1 VLQLGLTAVFV
12 LGCLAYIVT
21 RSQQGRT
28 SPDALGQQALRTTGT
43 VVSMHTGVVDLR
55 GPQTGQPQL
64 DFPIVRF
71 QDASGQQ
78 VTFQSATGWT
88 RAPKVGRT
96 VKVAYNPADPQNA
109 RLDGNQGRSFH
120 IAAII
125 ALVFLA
131 LIIVIGLVVA
141 AFVYRAV
148 HR

>member
-1 VLQLGLTAVFV
+1 VLRLVLTAVFV

-21 RSQQGRT
+21 RSQQARA
-28 SPDALGQQALRTTGT
+28 SRDALGQQAVRTTGT

-64 DFPIVRF
+64 DFPVVRF
-71 QDASGQQ
+71 EDASGQQ

-88 RAPKVGRT
+88 HAPKVGRT
-96 VKVAYNPADPQNA
+96 VKVAYDPADPQNA

-120 IAAII
+120 IAAVV

-131 LIIVIGLVVA
+131 IVVVIGLIVA